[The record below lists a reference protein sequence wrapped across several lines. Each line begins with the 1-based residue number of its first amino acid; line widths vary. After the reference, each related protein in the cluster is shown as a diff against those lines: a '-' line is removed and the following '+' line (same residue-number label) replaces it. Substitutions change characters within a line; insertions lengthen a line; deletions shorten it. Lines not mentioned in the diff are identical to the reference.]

1 MLSLK
6 QRFVLDAKLL
16 SLSKMK
22 TSFLLLSLNR
32 NIALRNREIKLRI
45 ESVECRVS
53 GKFKVVSIK

>member
-45 ESVECRVS
+45 ESVES
-53 GKFKVVSIK
+53 VVSLK